1 MGGILTDREQ
11 GIVSETKEQLQGLE
25 KLLEGGSQV
34 REKLLPAYKEVLR
47 ELRGFDSELFIVSS
61 MGMLKSGK
69 SSLVNLLTRSEL
81 ASPIGYGTD
90 TTLRPALI
98 MQATERSSEGEI
110 EVWFDA
116 NPTELAESA
125 TDNDEAK
132 QKIDVRRKEMLS
144 SIFDFVRGVGD
155 SPTTVSKKTYSLTPE
170 KLQTILCKKRSLGN
184 ELPSE
189 PILVIVY
196 VPWVEGA
203 LVSDKIVILDTPGL
217 DSMNSEWTKNSSWY
231 LWLME
236 KSDLYLFL
244 QSSVAPLNLRAGEIL
259 KELRSQKRGRPIWL
273 IQNRMEAK
281 HWQKEEVQRDEN
293 TSQMEKAITEFQK
306 ISTNT
311 SSYSVNLGKAF
322 PKVFEKESLLQDGVN
337 PNQLLNDSGFSEL
350 EKDIKDS
357 LRKNASRHRKE
368 NCIKNV
374 ESAKNKFINEL
385 EKFRQSE
392 IDAIRGEHE
401 QKKAEIETAA
411 KTLTEKIDP
420 NLTPPGLR
428 MPGITNGQISFRENV
443 FQFDSGNFEKSLSNA
458 FEPNEKYVAKELND
472 FKSEII
478 KQARD
483 RFRNQLERIT
493 SDDVDWT
500 SNGNDERS
508 AQKELRKKITGD
520 FSDFIRKVMDE
531 TQREKELLKADS
543 IQAGECPSEMGLSET
558 YSVSEIEFPDYV
570 MNTDFKWSNLL
581 TDVVTFRVRK
591 RRYSGKQLL
600 DTIGISA
607 PRVSASENNVKGG
620 NTWVGMTL
628 RETLKAFYDGERR
641 KLQNKVSDWANNQF
655 KSLCREFLKCLE
667 KRKHECLREIDR
679 KMERIDELEKNIRE
693 VKAVFNKAMEEFE
706 KIKG

>member
-25 KLLEGGSQV
+25 KFLEGGSQV

-47 ELRGFDSELFIVSS
+47 ELRGFDSELFVVSS

-81 ASPIGYGTD
+81 ASPTGYGTD

-110 EVWFDA
+110 EVWFAA

-125 TDNDEAK
+125 TDNNEAK
-132 QKIDVRRKEMLS
+132 QKIEARRKEMLS

-357 LRKNASRHRKE
+357 LKKNASRHRKE

-385 EKFRQSE
+385 EKFRKSE

-570 MNTDFKWSNLL
+570 LNTDFEWSNLW
-581 TDVVTFRVRK
+581 TYVTFGARK

-620 NTWVGMTL
+620 NTWGGMPL
-628 RETLKAFYDGERR
+628 RETLKVFYDDERR
-641 KLQNKVSDWANNQF
+641 KLQNKVSNWANNQF
-655 KSLCREFLKCLE
+655 ESLCREFIKCLE

-693 VKAVFNKAMEEFE
+693 VKAVFNKAMDEFE